1 MKKRNVQR
9 VALVIEDKR
18 WRKDEAT
25 LKLIRRA
32 SRLALKETAG
42 LHRGEGV
49 TILLADDARLRRL
62 NRQFRGKNKAT
73 NVLSFNASEST
84 SLGDI
89 AVARDTVEKEAR
101 AQKKSVSA
109 HAAHLVVH
117 GILHL
122 IGYDHAETADA
133 AAMERLETVI
143 LSRLGF
149 LGPYPPPPYT
159 QGRKAAQTV
168 AIR

>member
-1 MKKRNVQR
+1 MKHQRVPR

-32 SRLALKETAG
+32 ARSALKEASRLQAG
-42 LHRGEGV
+42 KGI

-62 NRQFRGKNKAT
+62 NRQFRGKNRAT
-73 NVLSFNASEST
+73 NVLSFNASDS
-84 SLGDI
+84 SYLGDM
-89 AVARDTVEKEAR
+89 AVALDSVEKQAR
-101 AQKKSVSA
+101 AQKKSVPA

-122 IGYDHAETADA
+122 IGYDHASETDA
-133 AAMERLETVI
+133 ATMERLETII
-143 LSRLGF
+143 LSRLG
-149 LGPYPPPPYT
+149 LSDPYAPRPYT
-159 QGRKAAQTV
+159 RARKAA
-168 AIR
+168 